1 MFNFRCSVCR
11 RKYSAFEDLLIC
23 PHCKGTLLVE
33 YEDLDGQFEAKR
45 RDIWKYRNVL
55 PIDTRNLI
63 SLGEGATPLHTATR
77 LLERLDLGV
86 ELFLKNEIV
95 NPTGS
100 FMDRGSSVVITACK
114 RKRYL
119 SVSVISRGN
128 FGASIAAYSAKAG
141 IHCTVHIPP
150 NIDLGKLYQTIL
162 YGAEVKLIR
171 DLDKIINN
179 YSLIESP
186 DSYPIL
192 PNNPYF
198 LEGLKTIAYEIAE
211 QLNFDLPDLVIIPMG
226 NGGCISMIWKGFKE
240 LVKIGLINEIPSL
253 VGVQIAGADPI
264 VRKFYGIKEEK
275 TKTDAYISD
284 ISVENPLNVDLAIR
298 AMKDTKGFAVSVS
311 YGEVMKAVN
320 QLASLEGLFVEPA
333 AAATIAALDRINK
346 MGKSI
351 EGVKI
356 VCLLTGSGLKDPVI
370 AEELTKR
377 VREVL
382 NIRPKFS
389 QRIPSRIG
397 RTKLMI
403 LRILKEEPLHGYGI
417 WKILKERGIEVSLPT
432 VYQHLAELENMKLV
446 ASERKE
452 IMKNTKLFRLTERGR
467 KVERILESG

>member
-1 MFNFRCSVCR
+1 MFNFRCSVCG
-11 RKYSAFEDLLIC
+11 RKYSAFEDPLIC
-23 PHCKGTLLVE
+23 PHCKSTLLIE
-33 YEDLDGQFEAKR
+33 YEDLDGQFDTKR
-45 RDIWKYRNVL
+45 KDIWRYRNIL
-55 PIDTRNLI
+55 PVDARNLV
-63 SLGEGATPLHTATR
+63 SLGEGGTPLHAATR
-77 LLERLDLGV
+77 LLEKLNLEV
-86 ELFLKNEIV
+86 KLFLKNETV

-100 FMDRGSSVVITACK
+100 FMDRGSSVAITACK
-114 RKRYL
+114 KKGHL

-128 FGASIAAYSAKAG
+128 FGASVAAYSAKAG
-141 IHCTVHIPP
+141 IHCMVYIPP

-179 YSLIESP
+179 YSVIESP

-211 QLNFDLPDLVIIPMG
+211 QLNFNPPDFVIIPMG

-275 TKTDAYISD
+275 TKTDVYISD
-284 ISVENPLNVDLAIR
+284 ISVENPLNIDLAIR

-311 YGEVMKAVN
+311 YEKVVKAVN

-333 AAATIAALDRINK
+333 AAATIAALSKITK
-346 MGKSI
+346 MGKS
-351 EGVKI
+351 VKGFRI

-370 AEELTKR
+370 AEELTKK

-382 NIRPKFS
+382 KIRPKFS

-446 ASERKE
+446 ASERRE
-452 IMKNTKLFRLTERGR
+452 IMRNTRLFRLTERGKR
-467 KVERILESG
+467 VEKILEN